1 MEILGVV
8 DEITAEGRAVVR
20 ARDVPDIGTPVF
32 DQKERKIGIV
42 KRIFGPVDEP
52 YVSISVD
59 AAANPSGLKDKTL
72 YYTKGSQ
79 NGKGKRR
86 NRRD

>member
-1 MEILGVV
+1 MGVV
-8 DEITAEGRAVVR
+8 DEITSEGRVIVR
-20 ARDVPDIGTPVF
+20 TRETPDIGIPVF

-42 KRIFGPVDEP
+42 KRIFGPVEEP
-52 YVSISVD
+52 YISVSIDDV
-59 AAANPSGLKDKTL
+59 ANLSSLRDKTL